1 MPKLQ
6 QLPIANS
13 SFTSIRNLEQIYV
26 DKTALIYEL
35 ARFNTS
41 QYFLARPRRFGK
53 SLLVSTLESLFK
65 DGLKMFHGL
74 AIEKL
79 WDESRTYKVL
89 RLDFSGIPCSS
100 REIFAKAAVRKF
112 FLCAADAGLL
122 DEFCAPG
129 DFHSISYLID
139 AICRRCG
146 ENPFVLLVDEYDA
159 PLAANADSPEKLA
172 GIRLSL
178 GYFYD
183 AVKAN
188 SGSFRLVFITG
199 TAGFGELVRMVR
211 SSAVVDL

>member
-79 WDESRTYKVL
+79 
-89 RLDFSGIPCSS
+89 
-100 REIFAKAAVRKF
+100 
-112 FLCAADAGLL
+112 
-122 DEFCAPG
+122 
-129 DFHSISYLID
+129 
-139 AICRRCG
+139 
-146 ENPFVLLVDEYDA
+146 
-159 PLAANADSPEKLA
+159 
-172 GIRLSL
+172 
-178 GYFYD
+178 
-183 AVKAN
+183 
-188 SGSFRLVFITG
+188 
-199 TAGFGELVRMVR
+199 
-211 SSAVVDL
+211 